1 MFKVGGKSKPVD
13 ADAGRRPRLSVSQGG
28 SVSKSSALMERVCG
42 SEGTVF
48 CGIDVSA
55 ATLSVVVE
63 SGPEW
68 KLGRRQFANSAA
80 GHRQLISWLGKSRC
94 PVRVTLEA
102 TGIYSVDVALA
113 LDEAEGFAVQVLNPK
128 KASDFARSL
137 GRSKTDK
144 TDAVALAEYSRRME
158 FVAWKRPSREVLEL
172 RALGRYMATL
182 SEEHARLLNR
192 LHAAE
197 ASRTSP
203 RCVREDLK
211 RTLAGVEKRLLR
223 LRREARARI
232 ESQSETHR
240 KWLRLLAMPGIGE
253 LSGMQILAEL
263 AGMDEQMTVRQWVAH
278 SGLDPAHQTSG
289 TSVNKPSRISRQGN
303 RYLRKAL
310 FMPALTAA
318 RFDPHLKAFYLQ
330 LLARGKTKLQALTAV
345 ARKMLHAIFGIF
357 KTDTPYDGAKLF
369 PAMAVALAKEPQS
382 VPIY

>member
-1 MFKVGGKSKPVD
+1 M
-13 ADAGRRPRLSVSQGG
+13 
-28 SVSKSSALMERVCG
+28 SKSRVLMDRACS
-42 SEGTVF
+42 SEATAF

-55 ATLSVVVE
+55 ATLSVAVE
-63 SGPEW
+63 AGPEW
-68 KLGRRQFANSAA
+68 KVGQRQFANSAA
-80 GHRQLISWLGKSRC
+80 GHRQLINWLGKNRC

-113 LDEAEGFAVQVLNPK
+113 LAEASGFAVQVLNPK

-144 TDAVALAEYSRRME
+144 SDAVALAEYSRRME

-197 ASRTSP
+197 ASRMAP
-203 RCVREDLK
+203 RCVRDDLK
-211 RTLAGVEKRLLR
+211 RTLAGIQKRLLR
-223 LRREARARI
+223 LRRDARARI
-232 ESQSETHR
+232 ESQAETHR
-240 KWLRLLAMPGIGE
+240 KWLRLLAIPGIGE

-303 RYLRKAL
+303 RHLRKAL

-345 ARKMLHAIFGIF
+345 ARKMLHAIYGIF

-369 PAMAVALAKEPQS
+369 PAMAAALAKEPQS

>member
-1 MFKVGGKSKPVD
+1 M
-13 ADAGRRPRLSVSQGG
+13 
-28 SVSKSSALMERVCG
+28 SKSRVWMERECS
-42 SEGTVF
+42 SEATVF

-55 ATLSVVVE
+55 ATLSVAVE
-63 SGPEW
+63 AGPEW
-68 KLGRRQFANSAA
+68 KLGQRQFANSAA
-80 GHRQLISWLGKSRC
+80 GHRQLISWLGKSRR

-113 LDEAEGFAVQVLNPK
+113 LAEAGGFAVQVLNPK

-137 GRSKTDK
+137 GRCKTDK

-192 LHAAE
+192 LHAAK
-197 ASRTSP
+197 ASRTAP
-203 RCVREDLK
+203 RCVRDDLK
-211 RTLAGVEKRLLR
+211 RTLAGIEKRLLR

-232 ESQSETHR
+232 ESQAETQR
-240 KWLRLLAMPGIGE
+240 KWLRLLAIPGIGE

-263 AGMDEQMTVRQWVAH
+263 AGLDEQMTVRQWVAH
-278 SGLDPAHQTSG
+278 SGLDPAHRTSG

-318 RFDPHLKAFYLQ
+318 RFDPHLKTFYRQ
-330 LLARGKTKLQALTAV
+330 LLARGKTKLQALMAV
-345 ARKMLHAIFGIF
+345 ARKMLHAIYGIF

-369 PAMAVALAKEPQS
+369 PAMAAALAKEPPS
-382 VPIY
+382 LPIY